1 MRRGRRLVN
10 PDEPSAERSV
20 FLSSLPASEQECR
33 FAGRV
38 ALVSFG
44 AFLLCAPFAQVKL
57 PEVWAFIPS
66 YQGAFL
72 VIDLITAIL
81 LFAQFAIL
89 GAASLLVL
97 ASGYLFTGLIS
108 IPHALSFPRLFGP
121 AGLIGGGAQTTA
133 WLYMMW
139 HAGFPLAVIGYSV
152 LRGSRPI
159 RHFGLSIA
167 AGIVVVVALVWG
179 AALLVTV
186 GHNLLPQVMRGDGY
200 TPVLPIATGTVC
212 TITLVAL
219 LLLWKR
225 QPYSVLDVWLMVV
238 MSAWLFDIGLSAM
251 LNAGRFD
258 FGFYAGRLY
267 GLLAAGLVL
276 LILLVETGAVYTRL
290 ARSFALETNL
300 QERRLHELQAEL
312 IHVSRLT
319 ELGQMV
325 SALAHEVNQPLT
337 AVGSYVR
344 ASRRLLLVG
353 ATEKCDEALQKA
365 SDQVTRASQVIQRLR
380 QFVRKADVQHEA
392 EDVRQIV
399 EEAVALALLGSE
411 GRGVHLATAFAPD
424 LPSVLIDKVQ
434 IQQVLLNLVRNAV
447 EAMHD
452 SRRRD
457 LTIRTMRSADGLVE
471 ISVADSGPGLPEQVR
486 EKLFQPFITT
496 KPSGMG
502 VGLSIC
508 RSIIEAHGGQMWL
521 TNSLEGGADFH
532 FTLPALTESGM
543 ASESVSSGAR
553 A

>member
-1 MRRGRRLVN
+1 MTW
-10 PDEPSAERSV
+10 EQPSAERSV
-20 FLSSLPASEQECR
+20 FLSSLPASAR
-33 FAGRV
+33 DWRLARWV
-38 ALVSFG
+38 ASVLLG

-66 YQGAFL
+66 YQGAYL

-89 GAASLLVL
+89 GTVSLLVL
-97 ASGYLFTGLIS
+97 ASGYLFNGLIS

-121 AGLIGGGAQTTA
+121 VPLIGGPQTTA
-133 WLYMMW
+133 WLYMIW
-139 HAGFPLAVIGYSV
+139 HAGFPLAVIGYS
-152 LRGSRPI
+152 LARGSRSI
-159 RHFGLSIA
+159 RYVGVSVA
-167 AGIVVVVALVWG
+167 AGIAVVIACTVG
-179 AALLVTV
+179 ATLLVTA
-186 GHNLLPQVMRGDGY
+186 GHHLLPQIMRGDGY

-225 QPYSVLDVWLMVV
+225 PPYSVLDVWLMVA
-238 MSAWLFDIGLSAM
+238 MSAWLFDIGLSAV

-276 LILLVETGAVYTRL
+276 LILLIETGAVYARL
-290 ARSFALETNL
+290 AQSFAIETRR
-300 QERRLHELQAEL
+300 QEQRLHEVQAEL

-337 AVGSYVR
+337 AIGSYVR

-380 QFVRKADVQHEA
+380 QFVKKADAQREA
-392 EDVRQIV
+392 EDVRQTV
-399 EEAVALALLGSE
+399 EEAAALALLGPE
-411 GRGVHLATAFAPD
+411 RHGVYLAADYAPD
-424 LPSVLIDKVQ
+424 LPPVLIDKVQ
-434 IQQVLLNLVRNAV
+434 IQQVLLNLIRNAV
-447 EAMHD
+447 EAMRD
-452 SRRRD
+452 SRRRK
-457 LTIRTMRSADGLVE
+457 LTIKTMLSVDGLVE

-508 RSIIEAHGGQMWL
+508 HGIIEAHGGRLWL
-521 TNSLEGGADFH
+521 TESPEGGADFH
-532 FTLPALTESGM
+532 FTLPVLAEREL
-543 ASESVSSGAR
+543 ASAPLSSRTLA
-553 A
+553 